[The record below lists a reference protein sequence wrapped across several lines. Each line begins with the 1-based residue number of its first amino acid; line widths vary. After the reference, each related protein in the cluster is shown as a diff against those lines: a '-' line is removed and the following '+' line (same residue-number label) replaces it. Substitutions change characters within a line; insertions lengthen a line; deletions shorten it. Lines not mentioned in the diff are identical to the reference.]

1 MVQKPSVAADEP
13 EPDYFGDMEPT
24 KIQQAKYFIASGAA
38 EQEDF
43 TRLKATVQA
52 DIPISNELE
61 DWDEDNQGA
70 AGWDEINNENTK
82 QMIRENRK
90 EVRSQKQKQRERR
103 DPHSSFLQ
111 AERLTSDR

>member
-1 MVQKPSVAADEP
+1 MQPRVAADEP

-24 KIQQAKYFIASGAA
+24 KIQQAKYFVASGAA
-38 EQEDF
+38 ADEQEQDF
-43 TRLKATVQA
+43 KRLKATVQA

-70 AGWDEINNENTK
+70 AGWEEINNENTK

-90 EVRSQKQKQRERR
+90 ELRSQRQRERR
-103 DPHSSFLQ
+103 EPHSSFLQ